1 MEKAAMS
8 SPLGGKT
15 SPGRG
20 KMSRKRQKG
29 VMASECETER
39 VVSMQLVTVHNQN
52 TETCAHLPEEIIIF
66 F

>member
-1 MEKAAMS
+1 MPPLPKGEGMRLS
-8 SPLGGKT
+8 SPFGGKT

-39 VVSMQLVTVHNQN
+39 DMQKAEAL
-52 TETCAHLPEEIIIF
+52 C
-66 F
+66 

>member
-1 MEKAAMS
+1 MS

-20 KMSRKRQKG
+20 KMSHKRQKG

-39 VVSMQLVTVHNQN
+39 VVSMYLATVHN
-52 TETCAHLPEEIIIF
+52 
-66 F
+66 